1 MKIQIS
7 KFLANKY
14 VVNEAMKLN
23 REGSRMTREEKNIAK
38 LNVIRKRRQEFL

>member
-23 REGSRMTREEKNIAK
+23 REEVDDKKNIAK